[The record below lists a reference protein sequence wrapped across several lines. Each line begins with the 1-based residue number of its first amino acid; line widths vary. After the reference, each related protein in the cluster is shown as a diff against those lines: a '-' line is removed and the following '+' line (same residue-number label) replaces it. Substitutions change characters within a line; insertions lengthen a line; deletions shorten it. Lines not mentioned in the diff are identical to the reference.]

1 MGIRTAI
8 ELTNRATAPLQSIT
22 NALNITIS
30 NFERLAQT
38 SGNSLDNI
46 DFASAREE
54 INQANAAMIQLQE
67 NINGASNR
75 HNNYNNTIQKS
86 HSSMSGLLGK
96 VKQVV
101 GAYASIQTVKVGLN
115 LSDELTQTTARIN
128 NMNDGLQS
136 TEQLMQMVYS
146 SAQDARGNFNDMAQ
160 VVARIGN
167 NAKDAFSSNQ
177 EVIAFANIVQKQMN
191 IAGASTS
198 EASNAILQLSQA
210 LGSGVLR
217 GDELNSIFE
226 QAPNLIQSIADYMNV
241 PIGKIRS
248 MAKDG
253 ELSAD
258 IVKNAVLASADE
270 VNKKFDQ
277 MPRTWG
283 QLWSSMK
290 NTAIIK
296 LQPLLNRLN
305 EFANSTQFQEFANNA
320 VDAFVMLG
328 NVAMDAINVM
338 AGIGSYLAD
347 NWSVFAPILTSVLGA
362 MIAYNAVCT
371 IQKGI
376 QIASTIASYA
386 VATAKGVEV
395 AATVAATAEQYKL
408 NTALLACPLTWIVI
422 AIVAVIAALFAIVA
436 AYNKVTGSHISLVGI
451 ICGGISVIGATF
463 WNLLLLAGNVFMGI
477 GNAAA
482 SVGKNIK
489 IAFTNSIAN
498 VKVVFYG
505 LLTTALDVIASICKQ
520 LNKLP
525 FISFDYSGV
534 TNAADKY
541 AKKASKAYNSKEKYE
556 DVSASFNKGMNT
568 FDAFKKGWVSDAY
581 SKGYNVGS
589 SLGDKVKNK
598 INSFKNGAQVTVPD
612 AASYELANKTAAN
625 TKKTADNTAD
635 MKEALDITSE
645 NIKYIRD
652 FATQKAISRYTT
664 TNINVEMNNN
674 NSLNSNADIDGIVN
688 KLKVRIEEEM
698 LSCAEGVY

>member
-86 HSSMSGLLGK
+86 HSSMNGLLSK

-136 TEQLMQMVYS
+136 TEQLIQMVYS
-146 SAQDARGNFNDMAQ
+146 SAQDARGNFNDMARL
-160 VVARIGN
+160 VARIGN
-167 NAKDAFSSNQ
+167 NAKDAFGSNK

-198 EASNAILQLSQA
+198 EASNAMLQLSQA

-347 NWSVFAPILTSVLGA
+347 NWSVFAPVLAGILGL
-362 MIAYNAVCT
+362 MIAYNGALA
-371 IQKGI
+371 INSGI
-376 QIASTIASYA
+376 TAITAGVQSIHAASTMMAEG
-386 VATAKGVEV
+386 ATFG
-395 AATVAATAEQYKL
+395 ATVAQHGFNA
-408 NTALLACPLTWIVI
+408 ALLACPLTWIVI
-422 AIVAVIAALFAIVA
+422 AIVAVIAAYFAVIA
-436 AYNKVTGSHISLVGI
+436 AINKVTGSHISAVGVIVGVLATAGAFIWNTVVGVINAI
-451 ICGGISVIGATF
+451 IQLIYTQATPITSIIEWILNVANGGFNSFGDAVK
-463 WNLLLLAGNVFMGI
+463 NLLGQIISWFLNLGQV
-477 GNAAA
+477 
-482 SVGKNIK
+482 VTK
-489 IAFTNSIAN
+489 IIDAIFGTNWTS
-498 VKVVFYG
+498 G
-505 LLTTALDVIASICKQ
+505 
-520 LNKLP
+520 LNKLEN
-525 FISFDYSGV
+525 SVKAWGKNE
-534 TNAADKY
+534 NAITL
-541 AKKASKAYNSKEKYE
+541 NSNAPELKRIEYG
-556 DVSASFNKGMNT
+556 N
-568 FDAFKKGWVSDAY
+568 AY
-581 SKGYNVGS
+581 SAGYNLGS
-589 SLGDKVKNK
+589 KISDKVKNK
-598 INSFKNGAQVTVPD
+598 INSYKNGAQVTVPD
-612 AASYELANKTAAN
+612 SASYELANKTAAN